1 MNNIPSPEPPD
12 SGNDILRRLNALKQP
27 SEVSGPSPGSP
38 ASSSKP
44 SDDLPNLPAQKLLV
58 MLARL
63 LSRQVNGEKTA
74 TVRHQF
80 IEDELDT
87 LKDRVVSKDL
97 LLAVAG
103 TQRDDIAK
111 VREQVEA
118 MAHRQQEILDL
129 VVKVAVALGIMLLGL
144 AAVMGLFLGGAR

>member
-1 MNNIPSPEPPD
+1 MNNSPSPEPAD
-12 SGNDILRRLNALKQP
+12 SGNDIRRRLNALKQP
-27 SEVSGPSPGSP
+27 SGSSAPSHTSSTPSSNP
-38 ASSSKP
+38 A
-44 SDDLPNLPAQKLLV
+44 DDLPNLSAQKLLV

-63 LSRQVNGEKTA
+63 LSRQVNAEKTA

-97 LLAVAG
+97 LLGVVG

-118 MAHRQQEILDL
+118 MQRQQHETSDL
-129 VVKVAVALGIMLLGL
+129 IVKVAVALGMMILGL
-144 AAVMGLFLGGAR
+144 TGVIGLLMGGAR